1 MLKEADIQ
9 TPDLGFMT
17 SNHGWQLLV
26 ITDQNHML
34 QLMSTEKE
42 INEQDVCG

>member
-1 MLKEADIQ
+1 MRHTGFLCKTLKEADIQ

-17 SNHGWQLLV
+17 SNYGWQLLV

-34 QLMSTEKE
+34 
-42 INEQDVCG
+42 